1 MIHTIRFRLTVLYSG
16 LLFLLA
22 ALVLGGIYL
31 AVSRTTEQRG
41 YATEVA
47 KAFRDGEYIGKREV
61 VLMEEVENAIN
72 VRTMDTLRDYSLYT
86 LGALFLASLGIGW
99 MLSGRVLR
107 PVRSITRTTEEIQAT
122 DLTRRITLGGPNDEL
137 KDLADT
143 IDTMLDRL
151 EEAFR
156 AQRQLIDDASHEL
169 RSPLTIIRANV
180 DAVLLSPEASDEE
193 RARAVAVVDRATTRM
208 TRLVEDLLA
217 SARRQGTAFADTDLD
232 LARVAGEACEEYAAL
247 ASARS
252 LTITRE
258 LTPGLE
264 MTGDQ
269 DALRRAVANLLSNAV
284 RLSPPGGRVR
294 VAAGRWGAPW
304 TAAETLS
311 TSAGTPAPARLRAAA
326 RRTPGPDP
334 AAHDSA
340 GGPPVA
346 RGREA
351 GSGREWQGRE
361 RRGAGRERRGS
372 GADGGWLWVAVRD
385 DGPGLEAADQARV
398 FDRFWRG
405 EASRRD
411 RHTGLGLAIVR
422 QIVESHGGRVA
433 VFSQVGRGSTFV
445 LWLPARD
452 GAPGPA
458 PEADPLI

>member
-47 KAFRDGEYIGKREV
+47 KAFRNGEYIGKREV

-311 TSAGTPAPARLRAAA
+311 TSAG
-326 RRTPGPDP
+326 
-334 AAHDSA
+334 
-340 GGPPVA
+340 PPSA

-351 GSGREWQGRE
+351 GH
-361 RRGAGRERRGS
+361 GRERRGS

>member
-22 ALVLGGIYL
+22 ALVLGGIYY
-31 AVSRTTEQRG
+31 AVSRTTEQRS
-41 YATEVA
+41 YATDIA
-47 KAFRDGEYIGKREV
+47 KAYRDGQYVGKQEV
-61 VLMEEVENAIN
+61 VFIEEVENAIN
-72 VRTMDTLRDYSLYT
+72 VRTLDTLRDYSLYT
-86 LGALFLASLGIGW
+86 LGALFVASLGIGW
-99 MLSGRVLR
+99 VLSGRVLR

-122 DLTRRITLGGPNDEL
+122 DLTRRITLSGPSDEL

-180 DAVLLSPEASDEE
+180 DAVLLAPEASDEE
-193 RARAVAVVDRATTRM
+193 RTRAVAIVDRATTRM

-217 SARRQGTAFADTDLD
+217 SARRQGSAFADTDLD
-232 LARVAGEACEEYAAL
+232 LSRVTGEACEEYAAL
-247 ASARS
+247 AVARS

-294 VAAGRWGAPW
+294 VASGDGVP
-304 TAAETLS
+304 TEVAEILS
-311 TSAGTPAPARLRAAA
+311 ESSRASRLRPARPTA
-326 RRTPGPDP
+326 
-334 AAHDSA
+334 
-340 GGPPVA
+340 
-346 RGREA
+346 
-351 GSGREWQGRE
+351 E
-361 RRGAGRERRGS
+361 RPQQA
-372 GADGGWLWVAVRD
+372 GGWLWVAVQD
-385 DGPGLEAADQARV
+385 DGPGLAAADQARV

-433 VFSQVGRGSTFV
+433 VFSEVGQGSTFV

-452 GAPGPA
+452 AAGGPA
-458 PEADPLI
+458 PGHNPLTRRSV

>member
-22 ALVLGGIYL
+22 ALVLGGIYY
-31 AVSRTTEQRG
+31 AVSRTTEQRS

-47 KAFRDGEYIGKREV
+47 KAYRNGEYLGKRQV
-61 VLMEEVENAIN
+61 VLMEEVENAVN
-72 VRTMDTLRDYSLYT
+72 VRTMDTLRDYSFYT

-151 EEAFR
+151 ESAFR

-193 RARAVAVVDRATTRM
+193 RVRAVAIVDRATTRM

-217 SARRQGTAFADTDLD
+217 SARRQGTAFADADLD
-232 LARVAGEACEEYAAL
+232 LARVAGEACEEYGAL
-247 ASARS
+247 ATARS
-252 LTITRE
+252 LTISRE
-258 LTPGLE
+258 LAPGLE

-284 RLSPPGGRVR
+284 RLTAPGGHVR
-294 VAAGRWGAPW
+294 VGAGRWGAPW
-304 TAAETLS
+304 
-311 TSAGTPAPARLRAAA
+311 SASELMDDGSATGHPSRLARLRRAV
-326 RRTPGPDP
+326 RQDPGRSVHPEPGRSEDGAP
-334 AAHDSA
+334 AGLRPEGVDS
-340 GGPPVA
+340 
-346 RGREA
+346 
-351 GSGREWQGRE
+351 
-361 RRGAGRERRGS
+361 
-372 GADGGWLWVAVRD
+372 GWLWVAVRD
-385 DGPGLEAADQARV
+385 DGPGLAEADQARV

-445 LWLPARD
+445 LWLPAR
-452 GAPGPA
+452 GATPGPA
-458 PEADPLI
+458 PEVDPLT